1 MTPLARVSVKP
12 CAIAAIAVGIA
23 VALQRRSM
31 ARSPRG
37 LVGHHCDRRKGG
49 LVADHALAI
58 DVGTQSVRAILF
70 DPAGNLVAMGRVPIE
85 AYVSPQPGWAEQDPE
100 VWWSAIGEA
109 CRRLWASSDALA
121 AGGARPDP
129 SSVAGVALTTQ
140 RVTLIVSDEQ
150 GTPLRPAIVWLD
162 QRRTEGLEP
171 IGGPWGLVFR
181 LTGVRDTVARF
192 QADAEANWL
201 ERNEPA
207 VWKRIRRYGV
217 LSSWLTARLTGEW
230 VDSTA
235 SQVGYLPFDFKRGDW
250 VGRLDWKW
258 RVAPFER
265 SWLPRLVPATGRLG
279 QLTADAAAHL
289 GVAAGT
295 PVIAAAGDKQCEALG
310 AGAVQPEVAAL
321 SFGTTATIGTTHRRY
336 VEAIPLVPPYPA
348 AIPGAWLVELQV
360 MRGFW
365 MVEWFKREFG
375 ASEVARAAGLDIPPE
390 ALFEELLATSSP
402 GAMGLV
408 LQPYWMPGVRYPGPE
423 AKGALLGFG
432 DIHGRAHVYRAI
444 LEGLAYA
451 LRDGAER
458 STRRSKVPL
467 RELRISGGG
476 SQSRAAV
483 QLFADVFG
491 LPASRPHTHEAA
503 GLGAAIDVMLGL
515 GIHADPVDA
524 VAAMVRVTDRFEP
537 DPAANR
543 TYEDLYRSVY
553 LPMYDRLRP
562 LYREI
567 RRITGY
573 PPN

>member
-1 MTPLARVSVKP
+1 V
-12 CAIAAIAVGIA
+12 AVG
-23 VALQRRSM
+23 S
-31 ARSPRG
+31 
-37 LVGHHCDRRKGG
+37 
-49 LVADHALAI
+49 ADYALAI

-70 DPAGNLVAMGRVPIE
+70 DPQGALVAMGRVPIE
-85 AYVSPQPGWAEQDPE
+85 PYVTPQPGWAEQDPE
-100 VWWSAIGEA
+100 VWWNAIGEA
-109 CRRLWASSDALA
+109 CRRLWASES
-121 AGGARPDP
+121 AGGGRPDP
-129 SSVAGVALTTQ
+129 ASVAGVALTTQ
-140 RVTLIVSDEQ
+140 RATLIVTDEN
-150 GTPLRPAIVWLD
+150 GVPLRPAIVWLD
-162 QRRTEGLEP
+162 QRRTDGLRP
-171 IGGPWGLVFR
+171 IGGPWGLAFR
-181 LTGVRDTVARF
+181 VAGVRETVARF
-192 QADAEANWL
+192 QADAEANWI
-201 ERNEPA
+201 ERHEPA

-235 SQVGYLPFDFKRGDW
+235 CQVGYLPFDFKRGTW
-250 VGRLDWKW
+250 ARGLDWKW
-258 RVAPFER
+258 RVAPFRRE
-265 SWLPRLVPATGRLG
+265 WLPRLVPPTGRLG
-279 QLTADAAAHL
+279 ELTPAAATHV
-289 GVAAGT
+289 GVAAGR
-295 PVIAAAGDKQCEALG
+295 PLIAAAGDKQCEALG
-310 AGAVQPEVAAL
+310 AGAVQPELAAL

-336 VEAIPLVPPYPA
+336 LEAIPLVPPYPA

-360 MRGFW
+360 LRGFW

-375 ASEVARAAGLDIPPE
+375 ATEVARAAALDIPPE
-390 ALFEELLATSSP
+390 GLFEELLTSSQP
-402 GAMGLV
+402 GSMGLV

-451 LRDGAER
+451 LREGAER
-458 STRRSKVPL
+458 TVRRSKVPI
-467 RELRISGGG
+467 RELRVSGGG

-524 VAAMVRVTDRFEP
+524 VAAMVRVADRFEP

-573 PPN
+573 PPA

>member
-1 MTPLARVSVKP
+1 MDK
-12 CAIAAIAVGIA
+12 
-23 VALQRRSM
+23 
-31 ARSPRG
+31 ARS
-37 LVGHHCDRRKGG
+37 
-49 LVADHALAI
+49 ADHALAI
-58 DVGTQSVRAILF
+58 DVGTQSARAILF
-70 DPAGNLVAMGRVPIE
+70 DPRGEPVAIGRVPIE
-85 AYVSPQPGWAEQDPE
+85 PYASPRPGWAEQDPE
-100 VWWSAIGEA
+100 VWWTAIGEA
-109 CRRLWASSDALA
+109 CRKLWTAAASGSPAVTPEA
-121 AGGARPDP
+121 
-129 SSVAGVALTTQ
+129 VAGVALTTQ
-140 RVTLIVSDEQ
+140 RVTLVVADEA

-162 QRRTEGLEP
+162 QRRTEGLPE
-171 IGGPWGLVFR
+171 IGGPWGAAFR
-181 LTGVRDTVARF
+181 VMGVRETVARF
-192 QADAEANWL
+192 QADAEANWI
-201 ERNEPA
+201 ERNEPS

-235 SQVGYLPFDFKRGDW
+235 CQVGYLPFDFKRGEW

-258 RVAPFER
+258 QVAPFER
-265 SWLPRLVPATGRLG
+265 SWLPRLVPPTSVLG
-279 QLTADAAAHL
+279 ALVPAAAEHL
-289 GVAAGT
+289 GVAAGL
-295 PVIAAAGDKQCEALG
+295 PLIAAAGDKQCEALG
-310 AGAVQPEVAAL
+310 AGAVQPDVAAL

-336 VEAIPLVPPYPA
+336 IEAIPLVPSYPA
-348 AIPGAWLVELQV
+348 AIPDAWLVEVQV

-375 ASEVARAAGLDIPPE
+375 ASEVARAGALDIPPE
-390 ALFEELLATSSP
+390 ALFEELLEASP
-402 GAMGLV
+402 PGSMGL
-408 LQPYWMPGVRYPGPE
+408 LIQPYWMPGVRYPGAE
-423 AKGALLGFG
+423 AKGAMIGFG
-432 DIHGRAHVYRAI
+432 DVHGRAHVYRAI

-451 LRDGAER
+451 LREGSER
-458 STRRSKVPL
+458 TVGRSKVPV

-524 VAAMVRVTDRFEP
+524 VAAMVRIADRFEP
-537 DPAANR
+537 DPAAHR

-573 PPN
+573 PPA

>member
-1 MTPLARVSVKP
+1 MP
-12 CAIAAIAVGIA
+12 AA
-23 VALQRRSM
+23 S
-31 ARSPRG
+31 
-37 LVGHHCDRRKGG
+37 
-49 LVADHALAI
+49 ADHALAI

-70 DPAGNLVAMGRVPIE
+70 DPQGNLVAMGRVAIE
-85 AYVSPQPGWAEQDPE
+85 PYVSPQPGWAEQDPE
-100 VWWSAIGEA
+100 VWWTAIGDA
-109 CRRLWASSDALA
+109 CRKLWLA
-121 AGGARPDP
+121 AAARDGGEGGEGDASGARGPRGARGAIAPDR
-129 SSVAGVALTTQ
+129 VAGVSLTTQ
-140 RVTLIVSDEQ
+140 RVTLIVSDEDNV
-150 GTPLRPAIVWLD
+150 PLRPAIVWLD
-162 QRRTEGLEP
+162 QRRTEGLKP
-171 IGGPWGLVFR
+171 LGGIWGAAFR
-181 LTGVRDTVARF
+181 VAGVSDTVARF
-192 QADAEANWL
+192 QADAEANWI

-235 SQVGYLPFDFKRGDW
+235 SQVGYLPFDFKRSRW
-250 VGRLDWKW
+250 VGRFDWKW
-258 RVAPFER
+258 QVASFDR
-265 SWLPRLVPATGRLG
+265 SWLPRLVPPTGRLG
-279 QLTADAAAHL
+279 ELTPAAAEHL

-295 PVIAAAGDKQCEALG
+295 PLIASAGDKQAEALG
-310 AGAVQPEVAAL
+310 AGAVTPDVAAL
-321 SFGTTATIGTTHRRY
+321 SFGTTATIGTTHRTY
-336 VEAIPLVPPYPA
+336 VEAIRLVPPYPA

-375 ASEVARAAGLDIPPE
+375 RSEIDRGAALDIPPE
-390 ALFEELLATSSP
+390 ALFEELLTASQP
-402 GAMGLV
+402 GSMGLM

-423 AKGALLGFG
+423 AKGAMVGFG
-432 DIHGRAHVYRAI
+432 DVHGRAHVYRAI

-451 LRDGAER
+451 LREGAER
-458 STRRSKVPL
+458 TVRRSKVPI

-515 GIHADPVDA
+515 GIHADPIDA

-553 LPMYDRLRP
+553 LPMYDRLKP

-573 PPN
+573 PPA

>member
-1 MTPLARVSVKP
+1 MPVTGS
-12 CAIAAIAVGIA
+12 
-23 VALQRRSM
+23 
-31 ARSPRG
+31 
-37 LVGHHCDRRKGG
+37 
-49 LVADHALAI
+49 ADHALAI

-70 DPAGNLVAMGRVPIE
+70 DPRGEPVAFGRVPIE
-85 AYVSPQPGWAEQDPE
+85 PYVSPQPGWAEQDPE
-100 VWWSAIGEA
+100 VWWTAIGEA
-109 CRRLWASSDALA
+109 CRMLWTAA
-121 AGGARPDP
+121 AGASPAVGQDA
-129 SSVAGVALTTQ
+129 VAGVALTTQ
-140 RVTLIVSDEQ
+140 RVTLVVSDEN

-162 QRRTEGLEP
+162 QRRTEGLPE
-171 IGGPWGLVFR
+171 IGGRWGIVFR
-181 LTGVRDTVARF
+181 LTGTRETVARF
-192 QADAEANWL
+192 QADAEANWIQ
-201 ERNEPA
+201 RNEPA

-235 SQVGYLPFDFKRGDW
+235 SQVGYLPFDFKRGEW
-250 VGRLDWKW
+250 TGRLDWKW
-258 RVAPFER
+258 QVAPFER
-265 SWLPRLVPATGRLG
+265 SWLPRLVPPTDRLG
-279 QLTADAAAHL
+279 QLTADAAALL
-289 GVAAGT
+289 GVAAGL
-295 PVIAAAGDKQCEALG
+295 PLIAAAGDKQCEALG
-310 AGAVQPEVAAL
+310 AGAIQPDVAAL

-336 VEAIPLVPPYPA
+336 IEAIPLVPPYPA

-375 ASEVARAAGLDIPPE
+375 ASEVARAGALDIPPE
-390 ALFEELLATSSP
+390 ALFEELLSASP
-402 GAMGLV
+402 PGSMGLL
-408 LQPYWMPGVRYPGPE
+408 LQPYWMPGVRYPGAE
-423 AKGALLGFG
+423 AKGAMVGFG
-432 DIHGRAHVYRAI
+432 DVHGRAHVYRAI

-451 LRDGAER
+451 LREGSER
-458 STRRSKVPL
+458 TVRRSKVPV

-515 GIHADPVDA
+515 GIHTDPVDA
-524 VAAMVRVTDRFEP
+524 VAAMVRIADRFEP
-537 DPAANR
+537 DPAAHR

-573 PPN
+573 PPS

>member
-1 MTPLARVSVKP
+1 MTPAGS
-12 CAIAAIAVGIA
+12 
-23 VALQRRSM
+23 
-31 ARSPRG
+31 
-37 LVGHHCDRRKGG
+37 
-49 LVADHALAI
+49 ADHALAI

-70 DPAGNLVAMGRVPIE
+70 DPHGSLVATGRVAIE
-85 AYVSPQPGWAEQDPE
+85 PYVSPQPGWAEQDPE
-100 VWWSAIGEA
+100 VWWTAIGEA
-109 CRRLWASSDALA
+109 CRKLWTAASAL
-121 AGGARPDP
+121 GGAGDAARVGSDR
-129 SSVAGVALTTQ
+129 VIGVALTTQ
-140 RVTLIVSDEQ
+140 RVTLVVSDED
-150 GTPLRPAIVWLD
+150 GVPLRPAIVWLD
-162 QRRTEGLEP
+162 QRRTEGLKP
-171 IGGPWGLVFR
+171 VGGFWGPLFR
-181 LTGVRDTVARF
+181 VAGVRDTVARF
-192 QADAEANWL
+192 QADAEANWIQ
-201 ERNEPA
+201 RFEPA

-217 LSSWLTARLTGEW
+217 LSSWLTARLTGDW

-235 SQVGYLPFDFKRGDW
+235 SQVGYLPFDFKNNRW
-250 VGRLDWKW
+250 ASRLDWKW

-265 SWLPRLVPATGRLG
+265 SWLPRLVPPTGRLG
-279 QLTADAAAHL
+279 ELTPGAAAHL

-295 PVIAAAGDKQCEALG
+295 PVIASAGDKQAEALG
-310 AGAVQPEVAAL
+310 AGAVEPDVAAL
-321 SFGTTATIGTTHRRY
+321 SFGTTATLGTTHRRY
-336 VEAIPLVPPYPA
+336 LEAIPLVPPYPA

-375 ASEVARAAGLDIPPE
+375 ATEVARAGALDIPPE
-390 ALFEELLATSSP
+390 GLFEELLDASPP
-402 GAMGLV
+402 GAMGLI

-423 AKGALLGFG
+423 AKGAVLGFG
-432 DIHGRAHVYRAI
+432 DVHGRAHIYRAI

-451 LRDGAER
+451 LREGAER
-458 STRRSKVPL
+458 TVKRSKVPI
-467 RELRISGGG
+467 RELRVSGGG

-524 VAAMVRVTDRFEP
+524 VAAMVRVTDTFEP
-537 DPAANR
+537 NRAASR

-553 LPMYDRLRP
+553 LPMYDRLKP

-573 PPN
+573 PPA

>member
-1 MTPLARVSVKP
+1 VTVGSS
-12 CAIAAIAVGIA
+12 AV
-23 VALQRRSM
+23 
-31 ARSPRG
+31 
-37 LVGHHCDRRKGG
+37 
-49 LVADHALAI
+49 HALAI

-70 DPAGNLVAMGRVPIE
+70 DPQGNLVAMGRVPIE
-85 AYVSPQPGWAEQDPE
+85 PYVSPQPGWAGQDPE
-100 VWWSAIGEA
+100 VWWAAIGEA
-109 CRRLWASSDALA
+109 CRRLWSSAPGE
-121 AGGARPDP
+121 GGTKPDP
-129 SSVAGVALTTQ
+129 AWVAGVALTTQ
-140 RVTLIVSDEQ
+140 RVTLVVSDED

-162 QRRTEGLEP
+162 QRRTEGLKP
-171 IGGPWGLVFR
+171 IGGLWGLAFR
-181 LTGVRDTVARF
+181 ATGVRETVARF
-192 QADAEANWL
+192 QADAEANWI
-201 ERNEPA
+201 ERHEPA

-217 LSSWLTARLTGEW
+217 LSSWLPARLTGER

-235 SQVGYLPFDFKRGDW
+235 SQVGYLPFDFKRGQW

-258 RVAPFER
+258 QVAPFQC
-265 SWLPRLVPATGRLG
+265 SWLPRLVPPTGRLG
-279 QLTADAAAHL
+279 DLTPGAAAHL
-289 GVAAGT
+289 GVRAGT
-295 PVIAAAGDKQCEALG
+295 PLIAAAGDKQCEALG
-310 AGAVQPEVAAL
+310 AGAVTPEVAAL
-321 SFGTTATIGTTHRRY
+321 SFGTTATIGITHRRY
-336 VEAIPLVPPYPA
+336 LEAIPLVPPYPA

-375 ASEVARAAGLDIPPE
+375 ATEVARAAALDIPPE
-390 ALFEELLATSSP
+390 GLFEELLVGSPP

-408 LQPYWMPGVRYPGPE
+408 LQPYWMPGVRFPGPE
-423 AKGALLGFG
+423 ARGALLGFG

-451 LRDGAER
+451 LREGAER
-458 STRRSKVPL
+458 IVKRSKVPI

-515 GIHADPVDA
+515 GIHPDPVDA
-524 VAAMVRVTDRFEP
+524 VAAMVHVKDRFEP
-537 DPAANR
+537 DRAANR

-553 LPMYDRLRP
+553 LPMYDRLKP

-567 RRITGY
+567 QRITGY
-573 PPN
+573 PPRN

>member
-1 MTPLARVSVKP
+1 
-12 CAIAAIAVGIA
+12 
-23 VALQRRSM
+23 M
-31 ARSPRG
+31 AFES
-37 LVGHHCDRRKGG
+37 
-49 LVADHALAI
+49 ADHALAI

-70 DPAGNLVAMGRVPIE
+70 DPRGNLVAMGRVPIE
-85 AYVSPQPGWAEQDPE
+85 PYVSPQPGWAEQDPE
-100 VWWSAIGEA
+100 VWWTAIGEA
-109 CRRLWASSDALA
+109 CRRLWAAAATVPPS
-121 AGGARPDP
+121 AGGAAPGP
-129 SSVAGVALTTQ
+129 AAVAGVALTTQ
-140 RVTLIVSDEQ
+140 RVTLVVADEN

-162 QRRTEGLEP
+162 QRRTEGLP
-171 IGGPWGLVFR
+171 PLGGLWGAAFR
-181 LTGVRDTVARF
+181 LAGVRDTVARF
-192 QADAEANWL
+192 QADAEANWIY
-201 ERNEPA
+201 RHEPA
-207 VWKRIRRYGV
+207 VWKRIGRYGV
-217 LSSWLTARLTGEW
+217 LSSWLTARMTGEW

-235 SQVGYLPFDFKRGDW
+235 SQVGYLPFDFKRGEW

-258 RVAPFER
+258 QVAPFRRE
-265 SWLPRLVPATGRLG
+265 WLPRLVRPTEPLG
-279 QLTADAAAHL
+279 GLTAAAAEHL
-289 GVAAGT
+289 GVREGT
-295 PVIAAAGDKQCEALG
+295 PMLAAAGDKQCEALG
-310 AGAVQPEVAAL
+310 AGAVTPDVAAL

-336 VEAIPLVPPYPA
+336 LEAIPLVPPYPA
-348 AIPGAWLVELQV
+348 AIAGAWLVELQV

-375 ASEVARAAGLDIPPE
+375 ATEVARAAGMDIPPE
-390 ALFEELLATSSP
+390 ALFEELLGASQP

-432 DIHGRAHVYRAI
+432 DVHGRAHVYRAI

-451 LRDGAER
+451 LREGAER
-458 STRRSKVPL
+458 TVYKSKVPI

-476 SQSRAAV
+476 SQSTAAV

-537 DPAANR
+537 DAAANR

-553 LPMYDRLRP
+553 LPMYDRLKP

-573 PPN
+573 PPA

>member
-1 MTPLARVSVKP
+1 
-12 CAIAAIAVGIA
+12 VG
-23 VALQRRSM
+23 
-31 ARSPRG
+31 
-37 LVGHHCDRRKGG
+37 VGS
-49 LVADHALAI
+49 ADHALAI
-58 DVGTQSVRAILF
+58 DVGTQSVRALLF
-70 DPAGNLVAMGRVPIE
+70 DPRGELVAMGRVAVEP
-85 AYVSPQPGWAEQDPE
+85 YVSPQPGWAEQEPE

-109 CRRLWASSDALA
+109 CRRLWASAASRPARGEQPVGPDA
-121 AGGARPDP
+121 
-129 SSVAGVALTTQ
+129 VAGVGLTTQ
-140 RVTLIVSDEQ
+140 RVTIVVADEA

-162 QRRTEGLEP
+162 QRRTEGLPP
-171 IGGPWGLVFR
+171 IGGPWGLAFR
-181 LTGVRDTVARF
+181 LAGVRETVARF
-192 QADAEANWL
+192 QADAEANWI
-201 ERNEPA
+201 ERFEPA
-207 VWKRIRRYGV
+207 VWRRIRRYGV

-230 VDSTA
+230 ADSSA
-235 SQVGYLPFDFKRGDW
+235 CQVGYLPFDFKGGRW
-250 VGRLDWKW
+250 AGRLDWKW
-258 RVAPFER
+258 QVASFDR
-265 SWLPRLVPATGRLG
+265 SWLPRLVSPAATIGV
-279 QLTADAAAHL
+279 LTRDAAAHL
-289 GVAAGT
+289 GVAVGT
-295 PVIAAAGDKQCEALG
+295 PLVAAAGDKQCEALG
-310 AGAVQPEVAAL
+310 AGAVAPDVAAL

-336 VEAIPLVPPYPA
+336 LEAIPLVPPYPA

-375 ASEVARAAGLDIPPE
+375 ATEVARAAELDMPPE
-390 ALFEELLATSSP
+390 SLFEELLTASPP

-451 LRDGAER
+451 LREGAER
-458 STRRSKVPL
+458 TVRRSRVAI

-515 GIHADPVDA
+515 GMHADPIDA
-524 VAAMVRVTDRFEP
+524 VAAMVRVADTFDP
-537 DPAANR
+537 DPAAHR

-573 PPN
+573 PPS

>member
-1 MTPLARVSVKP
+1 V
-12 CAIAAIAVGIA
+12 AA
-23 VALQRRSM
+23 
-31 ARSPRG
+31 
-37 LVGHHCDRRKGG
+37 GG
-49 LVADHALAI
+49 SADHALAI

-70 DPAGNLVAMGRVPIE
+70 DPQGVLVAMGRVPIE
-85 AYVSPQPGWAEQDPE
+85 PYVSLQPGWAEQDPE
-100 VWWSAIGEA
+100 VWWAAIGEA
-109 CRRLWASSDALA
+109 CQKLWAAAAEVSDPA
-121 AGGARPDP
+121 AGHIGPDR
-129 SSVAGVALTTQ
+129 VAGVALTTQ
-140 RVTLIVSDEQ
+140 RVTLVVADEN

-162 QRRTEGLEP
+162 QRRTEGLPP
-171 IGGPWGLVFR
+171 IGGLWGLAFR
-181 LTGVRDTVARF
+181 LTGTRETVARF
-192 QADAEANWL
+192 QADAEANWI

-217 LSSWLTARLTGEW
+217 LSSWLTARLTGDW
-230 VDSTA
+230 VDSAA
-235 SQVGYLPFDFKRGDW
+235 SQVGYLPFDFKRGEW
-250 VGRLDWKW
+250 VSRLDWKW
-258 RVAPFER
+258 QVAPFER
-265 SWLPRLVPATGRLG
+265 AWLPRLIAPTGTLG
-279 QLTADAAAHL
+279 KLTATAAEHL
-289 GVAAGT
+289 GVAGGL
-295 PVIAAAGDKQCEALG
+295 PLIAAAGDKQCEALG
-310 AGAVQPEVAAL
+310 AGAIQPDVAAL

-336 VEAIPLVPPYPA
+336 LEAIPLVPPYPA

-375 ASEVARAAGLDIPPE
+375 ANEVARAGALDIPPE
-390 ALFEELLATSSP
+390 ALFEELLTASP
-402 GAMGLV
+402 PGSMGLL

-423 AKGALLGFG
+423 AKGAMVGFG
-432 DIHGRAHVYRAI
+432 DVHGRAHVYRAI

-451 LRDGAER
+451 LREGAER
-458 STRRSKVPL
+458 TVRRSKVPV

-524 VAAMVRVTDRFEP
+524 VAAMVRVADRFEP

-553 LPMYDRLRP
+553 LPMYERLRP